1 MHAHLIKTGI
11 YILICFFRK
20 GGTPRPLH
28 QNDAY
33 GHIYFNLWWVNVRGC
48 SKYIVHCGS
57 FSQVW
62 RQACGASAMMCRV
75 NSYNEEK
82 LDFTTRLLP
91 HPCARLLANEDRLLL
106 SSTSTTSYP
115 SRSRWT
121 DMQQWIRHCRS
132 SSSNIIVRLLEE
144 AKSQA
149 QTERCS
155 CEHWSTHIARL
166 LHETKLLCEPTI
178 VLVRTTT
185 C

>member
-1 MHAHLIKTGI
+1 MRAVARRRGQA
-11 YILICFFRK
+11 F
-20 GGTPRPLH
+20 
-28 QNDAY
+28 AY
-33 GHIYFNLWWVNVRGC
+33 
-48 SKYIVHCGS
+48 
-57 FSQVW
+57 
-62 RQACGASAMMCRV
+62 
-75 NSYNEEK
+75 
-82 LDFTTRLLP
+82 T
-91 HPCARLLANEDRLLL
+91 
-106 SSTSTTSYP
+106 TTSYP
-115 SRSRWT
+115 SRMRWT
-121 DMQQWIRHCRS
+121 DMQQWIQYCRSSS